1 MKKGLKYLLGLG
13 AIAVL
18 PFAATGTINGAD
30 SAPGMLLC
38 PNIALAGDTIECT
51 IYSEDDNKTYTGVSE
66 EYVLPEGIT
75 YNSFSS
81 DHNYYVNL
89 TTEKGFVLGDATEL
103 PSEIGKVKFTLSEDL
118 VVGQDYTISLS
129 KVNYTDTEYNDYDFT
144 STDYS
149 DTITIVE
156 DVLEFDS
163 SLTVEDDLI
172 YRLPLGYS
180 VGDVLER
187 MTTNGLLD
195 FYIEGVEG
203 GFSSQGNDG
212 IVPSMAYEFRLVT
225 GHKLK
230 IQLHKS
236 TVEYTLSVRGDVT
249 SDGYVKMGDVMKVA
263 NQVLDE
269 NTITGEAYLKAAD
282 VTDDE
287 QIKMGD
293 VMKLANH
300 VLEGGE
306 L

>member
-18 PFAATGTINGAD
+18 PFAAAGTINGAD

-38 PNIALAGDTIECT
+38 PNIAFAGDTIECT
-51 IYSEDDNKTYTGVSE
+51 IYSEDDNKTYTGVSA

-75 YNSFSS
+75 YDSFVS

-103 PSEIGKVKFTLSEDL
+103 PSEIGKVKFTLSENL

-149 DTITIVE
+149 ATFTIVE
-156 DVLEFDS
+156 DILEFNS
-163 SLTVEDDLI
+163 SLSVSETMIYNLHLGMPVSGLLNLI
-172 YRLPLGYS
+172 N
-180 VGDVLER
+180 
-187 MTTNGLLD
+187 TNGTTYVYD
-195 FYIEGVEG
+195 AKG
-203 GFSSQGNDG
+203 
-212 IVPSMAYEFRLVT
+212 ALVADNNLVFGT
-225 GHKLK
+225 GYK
-230 IQLHKS
+230 IKFDLFKEDK
-236 TVEYTLSVRGDVT
+236 EYTLSVKGDVT

-269 NTITGEAYLKAAD
+269 KTITGEAYLKAAD
-282 VTDDE
+282 VTDDGN
-287 QIKMGD
+287 IKMGD

-306 L
+306 I